1 MWRGH
6 SCPLLSAVQKKR
18 AGVPA
23 PHSGWYTR
31 SVKRLRALNWT
42 VVVALGFAASAL
54 CAQDPSS
61 VERYAEEGQTAL
73 AAGRYEDAERAFEKL
88 RQLEPGMAEV
98 HANLGLI
105 YFEERKFDKAVPAL
119 RQALKLKPTLAKSG
133 NLLAMS
139 LSELARYNDAVPG
152 LEKCLHKSEDG
163 EIKRMC
169 GLELQRA
176 YTGLK
181 RDSKAVEVA
190 MELNRL
196 YPDDPEIL
204 YQTGKVYGNFAF
216 LTMEKLA
223 QVAPTSVWRHLAA
236 AEAHESQG
244 SYDQAIVEYRQ
255 VLNLEPRRPGIHYR
269 IGRSLLG
276 RFWQRHSPDDPPAA
290 EKEFQEELQLD
301 PGNANSAYEL
311 GEMRR
316 KARQF
321 DDSQK
326 YFEQAL
332 QHYPDFAE
340 AQLGLAAVLL
350 EKKMPDEALVHAQRA
365 VELDPENEVAW
376 YRLAQIQKTLGNDGE
391 QQKALT
397 EYRRLHD
404 RASQQKGLEP
414 VFSPREVTKQEVDLN
429 AAQ

>member
-1 MWRGH
+1 MNRQKVVE
-6 SCPLLSAVQKKR
+6 CLAVF
-18 AGVPA
+18 
-23 PHSGWYTR
+23 T
-31 SVKRLRALNWT
+31 L
-42 VVVALGFAASAL
+42 ALGVSPAVS
-54 CAQDPSS
+54 QDS

-73 AAGRYEDAERAFEKL
+73 AAGRYTEAEKAFEKL

-105 YFEERKFDKAVPAL
+105 YFEERKFEEAIPAL
-119 RQALKLKPTLAKSG
+119 RRALKLKPTLGKSD

-139 LSELARYNDAVPG
+139 LSEIGHYDEAVPG
-152 LEKCLHKSEDG
+152 LEKCLRYSTDT
-163 EIKRMC
+163 EIRRMC
-169 GLELQRA
+169 GLELERA

-204 YQTGKVYGNFAF
+204 YQAGKVYGNFAF

-244 SYDQAIVEYRQ
+244 AYNQAIQEYRE
-255 VLNLEPRRPGIHYR
+255 VLRIEPDRPAVHYR
-269 IGRSLLG
+269 IGRSLMG
-276 RFWQRHSPDDPPAA
+276 RFWQRESQEDLGAA
-290 EKEFQEELQLD
+290 EKEFAEELRLHPD
-301 PGNANSAYEL
+301 NANAAYEL

-316 KARQF
+316 KSKQNEEA
-321 DDSQK
+321 QK
-326 YFEQAL
+326 YFEQAI

-350 EKKMPDEALVHAQRA
+350 EKNQPEQALPHAQRA
-365 VELDPENEVAW
+365 VAVDPENEVCW
-376 YRLAQIQKTLGNDGE
+376 YRLAKIQRSLGNIAE
-391 QQKALT
+391 QEKALA

-404 RASQQKGLEP
+404 LANQQKEVEP
-414 VFSPREVTKQEVDLN
+414 VFSPREVTKQEVDPSLS
-429 AAQ
+429 Q

>member
-1 MWRGH
+1 MKVRNL
-6 SCPLLSAVQKKR
+6 PAFTLLLCLLVSRSAV
-18 AGVPA
+18 
-23 PHSGWYTR
+23 
-31 SVKRLRALNWT
+31 L
-42 VVVALGFAASAL
+42 
-54 CAQDPSS
+54 AQDAA
-61 VERYAEEGQTAL
+61 ERYAAEGQAAL
-73 AAGRYEDAERAFEKL
+73 AAGRYADAEKAFEQL

-105 YFEERKFDKAVPAL
+105 YFEERKYDQAVPAL
-119 RQALKLKPTLAKSG
+119 RKALKLKPSLVKSE

-139 LSELARYNDAVPG
+139 LSEIGRYAEAVPG
-152 LEKCLHKSEDG
+152 LEKCLHHSSDE

-181 RDSKAVEVA
+181 KDSKAVEIA

-204 YQTGKVYGNFAF
+204 YQTGKIYGNFAF

-223 QVAPTSVWRHLAA
+223 RVGPTSVWRHLAA

-244 SYDQAIVEYRQ
+244 AYSQAIQEYNE
-255 VLNLEPRRPGIHYR
+255 VLRLEPNRPAIHYR
-269 IGRSLLG
+269 IGRSLMG
-276 RFWQRHSPDDPPAA
+276 RYWQGKSQDDLASA
-290 EKEFQEELQLD
+290 EKEFSEELQSHPD
-301 PGNANSAYEL
+301 NANAAYEL

-316 KARQF
+316 KSKRNDEAQR
-321 DDSQK
+321 

-332 QHYPDFAE
+332 QHYPDFPD

-350 EKKMPDEALVHAQRA
+350 EKNQPQQALPHAQRA
-365 VELDPENEVAW
+365 VAVDPENEVGW
-376 YRLAQIQKTLGNDGE
+376 FRLARIERALGNVAE
-391 QQKALT
+391 QQKALA

-404 RASQQKGLEP
+404 IANRQKEVEP
-414 VFSPREVTKQEVDLN
+414 VFSPREVTKQEVDTS
-429 AAQ
+429 Q

>member
-1 MWRGH
+1 
-6 SCPLLSAVQKKR
+6 
-18 AGVPA
+18 
-23 PHSGWYTR
+23 
-31 SVKRLRALNWT
+31 VKRRHALNWS
-42 VVVALGFAASAL
+42 VLVALALAVSAA
-54 CAQDPSS
+54 CAQDTSLA
-61 VERYAEEGQTAL
+61 ERYADEGQAAL

-119 RQALKLKPTLAKSG
+119 RQALKLKPTLTKSG
-133 NLLAMS
+133 SLLAMS
-139 LSELARYNDAVPG
+139 LSELGRYSDAEPG
-152 LEKCLHKSEDG
+152 LEKCLHHSSDT

-169 GLELQRA
+169 GLELQRV
-176 YTGLK
+176 YSGLK

-204 YQTGKVYGNFAF
+204 YQAGKVYGNFAF

-244 SYDQAIVEYRQ
+244 SYSQAIQEYQ
-255 VLNLEPRRPGIHYR
+255 EVLRLQPDRPAVHYR
-269 IGRSLLG
+269 IGRSLMG
-276 RFWQRHSPDDPPAA
+276 RFWQRQSQEDIAAA
-290 EKEFQEELQLD
+290 EKEFEEELRLHPD
-301 PGNANSAYEL
+301 NANAAYEL

-316 KARQF
+316 KSKQNEEA
-321 DDSQK
+321 QK
-326 YFEQAL
+326 YFEQAI
-332 QHYPDFAE
+332 QHYPDFSE

-350 EKKMPDEALVHAQRA
+350 ERNQPDKALPHAQRA
-365 VELDPENEVAW
+365 VAVDPGNEVCW
-376 YRLAQIQKTLGNDGE
+376 YRLAKIQRSLGNIPE
-391 QQKALT
+391 QEKALA

-404 RASQQKGLEP
+404 LANQQKEVEP
-414 VFSPREVTKQEVDLN
+414 VFSPREVTKQEVDSSPS
-429 AAQ
+429 Q